1 MSQHV
6 FLIDDDPLA
15 GKAVQRLLRR
25 LPVDVSC
32 FSSAEDALPKLQSN
46 RPEIIITD
54 IRMPG
59 ISGLE
64 FMSESLA
71 IDPDIPIIVITGAGD
86 IQTAVQALRQG
97 AFDFIEKT
105 NLDTLLVE
113 TVQRALRQRAL
124 LKENASL
131 KQQLGN
137 VTAETKLIGASAP
150 MIALRETLAAVSD
163 TDANVL
169 IFGETGTGKELAA
182 RILHEQS
189 SRRSGHFVAV
199 NCGAIPESIFDSE
212 MFGHVAGAFTGAS
225 KLRIGKVEHASGGT
239 LFLDEVDSMPL
250 NMQVKLLRVIQE
262 LTLERL
268 GSNESIPINV
278 RIVAATQTDLNEHC
292 KAGEFRE
299 DLYYRLNVIPVEMPP
314 LRERGQDIS
323 MLFRYFLERSCERFG
338 REGPLLTNAHHG
350 WLISRDWP
358 GNVREL
364 QNLADRVA
372 LTGTSALAASVAG
385 QGEELTLPE
394 LVCRFEKEMIEQQL
408 MLNQGAVDKTYEA
421 LGIPRKTFY
430 DKMKKYGISR
440 SDFVSD

>member
-1 MSQHV
+1 MSQQV

-25 LPVDVSC
+25 LPVEVAC
-32 FSSAEDALPKLQSN
+32 FGSADEALPKLSSI
-46 RPEIIITD
+46 RPELVITD

-64 FMSESLA
+64 LMSESLT
-71 IDPDIPIIVITGAGD
+71 IDPDVPIIVITGAGD
-86 IQTAVQALRQG
+86 IQTAVRALREG

-124 LKENASL
+124 LKENAAL
-131 KQQLGN
+131 KRQLGN
-137 VTAETKLIGASAP
+137 VSSETKLIGASAP
-150 MIALRETLAAVSD
+150 MAALRDTLVAVAD

-169 IFGETGTGKELAA
+169 ISGETGTGKELAA
-182 RILHEQS
+182 QLLHEKS
-189 SRRSGHFVAV
+189 SRNSGNFVAI

-268 GSNESIPINV
+268 GSNESVPINV
-278 RIVAATQTDLNEHC
+278 RIIAATQTDLLQRC

-338 REGPLLTNAHHG
+338 RELPRLTNAHHG
-350 WLISRDWP
+350 WLISREWP

-385 QGEELTLPE
+385 EAGESTLPE
-394 LVCRFEKEMIEQQL
+394 LVGRFEKEMIEQQL
-408 MLNQGAVDKTYEA
+408 MLSKGAVDKTYTA

-430 DKMKKYGISR
+430 DKMKKYDISR
-440 SDFVSD
+440 ADFVSD